1 MLRCAAVCDVNIW
14 HSVAARSVVAVNI
27 SRWGVGGAA
36 AAAATAAAVVVVM
49 VVVTSAE
56 TRAILVGVVTWGHFW
71 G

>member
-1 MLRCAAVCDVNIW
+1 MLRGAAVGDVNIW

-49 VVVTSAE
+49 VVTSAE
-56 TRAILVGVVTWGHFW
+56 TRAILVGVVTWGHFR